1 MTAKN
6 IPNEGETL
14 VVNNVPVQF
23 AHVTVGSSTTNDVV
37 VGDIATYTLFNVD
50 EPIVILNMWT
60 QIETAFTASVTL
72 DIGDTG
78 SSTRYQSDT
87 TIVPGTTGAIFVA
100 ATGVAVP
107 YLMATAVDIE
117 IVVGTATVA
126 AGLLNVYLEYAL
138 ARD

>member
-1 MTAKN
+1 
-6 IPNEGETL
+6 
-14 VVNNVPVQF
+14 
-23 AHVTVGSSTTNDVV
+23 